1 MNKIQENK
9 NTNNLEILQGSFK
22 KTNEIYPT
30 YINFNNPK
38 YIEID
43 DKYFS
48 SLLITNYYREQND
61 LLLKSLIDTNINM
74 NISMFYEKKDTYK
87 MIRELTYHI
96 GNTGVDLENKNQNS
110 QDIELVAYTHN
121 DAKYI
126 RKQMQ
131 VNNEELYFLY
141 LYITVFA
148 KDKRELEYLLNKV
161 EGIIQSKGMQSRRA
175 YFRQEQALLSA
186 LPIMENNEDVKKVTK
201 RNILTS
207 GLISTYPFI
216 SSSLFDENGI
226 YIGNNIY
233 NNSLVFIDRYNTDK
247 YKNANISI
255 FGTSGAGKSFYTKLL
270 ILRNAILGIKQYII
284 DPEREYENICKN
296 LGGTFIKIGPTSNT
310 YVNVFD
316 IRKESI
322 EEEEKGYLASKIGKL
337 IGFFNLVFG
346 QMDEEEKAIL
356 EEKLIEC
363 YAQKGITFDDES
375 LYKTDENKIT
385 ITKIFK
391 TSKDMPLLEDLYNI
405 LGKDP
410 KTKKLQIKLLPFIK
424 GSLKFFNE
432 YTNVELN
439 QNLIVADIYEL
450 RRRKYKICNVFICRF
465 ILGRYKNR

>member
-1 MNKIQENK
+1 MKETLKNKSNPI
-9 NTNNLEILQGSFK
+9 LEILKGTKIK
-22 KTNEIYPT
+22 KDEIYPT
-30 YINFNNPK
+30 YINLNNPK
-38 YIEID
+38 YIEMQ

-48 SLLITNYYREQND
+48 TLLIVNYYREQND
-61 LLLKSLIDTNINM
+61 LLLKNLIDTNINM
-74 NISMFYEKKDTYK
+74 NISMFYEKKDSYK

-96 GNTGVDLENKNQNS
+96 GNTGVDLESKNQNS

-148 KDKRELEYLLNKV
+148 KDTRELEYLLNKV
-161 EGIIQSKGMQSRRA
+161 EGMIQTKGMQSRRA
-175 YFRQEQALLSA
+175 YFRQEQAFLAS
-186 LPIMENNEDVKKVTK
+186 LPIMLNHEDVKQVAR

-226 YIGNNIY
+226 YIGTNIY
-233 NNSLVFIDRYNTDK
+233 NHSLVFVDRYNTNQ

-284 DPEREYENICKN
+284 DPEREYENVCNN
-296 LGGTFIKIGPTSNT
+296 LGGTFIKLGPSSNT
-310 YVNVFD
+310 FINIFD

-322 EEEEKGYLASKIGKL
+322 EENEKGYLATKIGKL

-363 YAQKGITFDDES
+363 YAKKGITFDDES
-375 LYKTDENKIT
+375 LYKQEDNKVT

-391 TSKDMPLLEDLYNI
+391 TSKDMPLLEDLYYI
-405 LGKDP
+405 LERDP
-410 KTKKLQIKLLPFIK
+410 KTKVFKTKLIPFVK
-424 GSLKFFNE
+424 GSLKFFNQ
-432 YTNVELN
+432 YTNITMDE
-439 QNLIVADIYEL
+439 NLIVADIYEL
-450 RRRKYKICNVFICRF
+450 RRRKFKVCHVCFC
-465 ILGRYKNR
+465 

>member
-1 MNKIQENK
+1 MKQKIEKNQKNKI
-9 NTNNLEILQGSFK
+9 LEIMQGATTK
-22 KTNEIYPT
+22 KDEIYPT
-30 YINFNNPK
+30 YINLNNPK
-38 YIEID
+38 YIEIE

-48 SLLITNYYREQND
+48 SLLVINYYREQND
-61 LLLKSLIDTNINM
+61 LLLKNLIDTNINM

-96 GNTGVDLENKNQNS
+96 GNTGVDLESKNQNA

-131 VNNEELYFLY
+131 VNNEELYFFY

-148 KDKRELEYLLNKV
+148 NSTRELEYLLNKV
-161 EGIIQSKGMQSRRA
+161 EGMIQSKGMQSRRA
-175 YFRQEQALLSA
+175 YFRQEQAFLSSIP
-186 LPIMENNEDVKKVTK
+186 LMQNHEDVKQVTK

-207 GLISTYPFI
+207 GLVSTYPFI

-226 YIGNNIY
+226 YIGKNIY
-233 NNSLVFIDRYNTDK
+233 NHSLVFIDRYNSDK

-270 ILRNAILGIKQYII
+270 ILRNAMLGIKQYII
-284 DPEREYENICKN
+284 DPEREYENVCNN

-310 YVNVFD
+310 HINIFD

-322 EEEEKGYLASKIGKL
+322 EEDEKGYLASKIGKL

-356 EEKLIEC
+356 EEKIIEC
-363 YAQKGITFDDES
+363 YAKKGITFDDES
-375 LYKTDENKIT
+375 LFKKDENKVT

-391 TSKDMPLLEDLYNI
+391 TSYDMPKLEDLYH
-405 LGKDP
+405 LLEQDP
-410 KTKKLQIKLLPFIK
+410 KTKTFKTKLIPFVK

-432 YTNVELN
+432 YTNITLDTD
-439 QNLIVADIYEL
+439 LIVADIYEL
-450 RRRKYKICNVFICRF
+450 RRRQLTIRHVDFC
-465 ILGRYKNR
+465 

>member
-1 MNKIQENK
+1 MKQKIEKNKI
-9 NTNNLEILQGSFK
+9 LEIMQGTISK
-22 KTNEIYPT
+22 KDEIYPT

-38 YIEID
+38 YIEIED
-43 DKYFS
+43 NYFS
-48 SLLITNYYREQND
+48 SLLIINYYHEQND
-61 LLLKSLIDTNINM
+61 LLLKNLIDTNINM

-96 GNTGVDLENKNQNS
+96 GNTGVDLESKNQNS

-131 VNNEELYFLY
+131 VNNEELYFFY

-148 KDKRELEYLLNKV
+148 NNTRELEYLLNKV
-161 EGIIQSKGMQSRRA
+161 EGMIQSKGMQSRRA

-186 LPIMENNEDVKKVTK
+186 IPLMQNEEDVKQVTR

-207 GLISTYPFI
+207 GLVSTYPFI
-216 SSSLFDENGI
+216 SSSIFDENGI

-233 NNSLVFIDRYNTDK
+233 NHSLVFIDRYNNDK

-270 ILRNAILGIKQYII
+270 ILRNAMLGIKQYII
-284 DPEREYENICKN
+284 DPEREYENVCNN
-296 LGGTFIKIGPTSNT
+296 LGGTFIKIGPTSSTHINI
-310 YVNVFD
+310 FD

-322 EEEEKGYLASKIGKL
+322 EEEEKGYLAAKIGKL

-346 QMDEEEKAIL
+346 EMDEEEKAIL

-363 YAQKGITFDDES
+363 YAKKGITFDDES
-375 LYKTDENKIT
+375 LYRKDENKVT

-391 TSKDMPLLEDLYNI
+391 TSYDMPKLEDLYH
-405 LGKDP
+405 LLEQDP
-410 KTKKLQIKLLPFIK
+410 KTKIFKTKLIPFVK

-432 YTNVELN
+432 YTNITLDTD
-439 QNLIVADIYEL
+439 LIVADIYEL
-450 RRRKYKICNVFICRF
+450 RRR
-465 ILGRYKNR
+465 

>member
-1 MNKIQENK
+1 MKETLKNKSNPI
-9 NTNNLEILQGSFK
+9 LEILKGTKIK
-22 KTNEIYPT
+22 KDEIYPT
-30 YINFNNPK
+30 YINLNNPK
-38 YIEID
+38 YIEMQ

-48 SLLITNYYREQND
+48 TLLIVNYYREQND
-61 LLLKSLIDTNINM
+61 LLLKNLIDTNINM
-74 NISMFYEKKDTYK
+74 NISMFYEKKDSYK

-96 GNTGVDLENKNQNS
+96 GNTGVDLESKNQNS

-148 KDKRELEYLLNKV
+148 KDTRELEYLLNKV
-161 EGIIQSKGMQSRRA
+161 EGMIQTKGMQSRRA
-175 YFRQEQALLSA
+175 YFRQEQAFLAS
-186 LPIMENNEDVKKVTK
+186 LPIMLNHEDVKQVAR

-226 YIGNNIY
+226 YIGTNIY
-233 NNSLVFIDRYNTDK
+233 NHSLVFVDRYNTNQ

-284 DPEREYENICKN
+284 DPEREYENVCNN
-296 LGGTFIKIGPTSNT
+296 LGGTFIKLGPSSNT
-310 YVNVFD
+310 FINIFD

-322 EEEEKGYLASKIGKL
+322 EENEKGYLATKIGKL

-363 YAQKGITFDDES
+363 YAKKGITFDDES
-375 LYKTDENKIT
+375 LYKQEDNKVT

-391 TSKDMPLLEDLYNI
+391 TSKDMPLLEDLYYI
-405 LGKDP
+405 LERDP
-410 KTKKLQIKLLPFIK
+410 KTKVFKTKLIPFVK
-424 GSLKFFNE
+424 GSLKFFNQ
-432 YTNVELN
+432 YTNITMDE
-439 QNLIVADIYEL
+439 NLIVADIYEL
-450 RRRKYKICNVFICRF
+450 RRRKFKVCHVCFCWI
-465 ILGRYKNR
+465 ILGQH

>member
-1 MNKIQENK
+1 MKQKIEKNKI
-9 NTNNLEILQGSFK
+9 LEIMQGTISK
-22 KTNEIYPT
+22 KDEIYPT

-38 YIEID
+38 YIEIED
-43 DKYFS
+43 NYFS
-48 SLLITNYYREQND
+48 SLLIINYYHEQND
-61 LLLKSLIDTNINM
+61 LLLKNLIDTNINM

-96 GNTGVDLENKNQNS
+96 GNTGVDLESKNQNS

-131 VNNEELYFLY
+131 VNNEELYFFY

-148 KDKRELEYLLNKV
+148 NNTRELEYLLNKV
-161 EGIIQSKGMQSRRA
+161 EGMIQSKGMQSRRA

-186 LPIMENNEDVKKVTK
+186 IPLMQNEEDVKQATR

-207 GLISTYPFI
+207 GLVSTYPFI
-216 SSSLFDENGI
+216 SSSIFDENGI

-233 NNSLVFIDRYNTDK
+233 NHSLVFIDRYNNDK

-270 ILRNAILGIKQYII
+270 ILRNAMLGIKQYII
-284 DPEREYENICKN
+284 DPEREYENVCNN
-296 LGGTFIKIGPTSNT
+296 LGGTFIKIGPTSSTHINI
-310 YVNVFD
+310 FD

-322 EEEEKGYLASKIGKL
+322 EEEEKGYLAAKIGKL

-346 QMDEEEKAIL
+346 EMDEEEKAIL

-363 YAQKGITFDDES
+363 YAKKGITFDDES
-375 LYKTDENKIT
+375 LYRKDENKVT

-391 TSKDMPLLEDLYNI
+391 TSYDMPKLEDLYH
-405 LGKDP
+405 LLEQDP
-410 KTKKLQIKLLPFIK
+410 KTKIFKTKLIPFVK

-432 YTNVELN
+432 YTNITLDTD
-439 QNLIVADIYEL
+439 LIVADIYEL
-450 RRRKYKICNVFICRF
+450 RRR
-465 ILGRYKNR
+465 

>member
-1 MNKIQENK
+1 MKI
-9 NTNNLEILQGSFK
+9 
-22 KTNEIYPT
+22 
-30 YINFNNPK
+30 
-38 YIEID
+38 
-43 DKYFS
+43 
-48 SLLITNYYREQND
+48 
-61 LLLKSLIDTNINM
+61 
-74 NISMFYEKKDTYK
+74 
-87 MIRELTYHI
+87 
-96 GNTGVDLENKNQNS
+96 
-110 QDIELVAYTHN
+110 
-121 DAKYI
+121 
-126 RKQMQ
+126 
-131 VNNEELYFLY
+131 
-141 LYITVFA
+141 
-148 KDKRELEYLLNKV
+148 
-161 EGIIQSKGMQSRRA
+161 
-175 YFRQEQALLSA
+175 
-186 LPIMENNEDVKKVTK
+186 
-201 RNILTS
+201 
-207 GLISTYPFI
+207 
-216 SSSLFDENGI
+216 GI

-310 YVNVFD
+310 YVNVLD

-346 QMDEEEKAIL
+346 EMDEEEKAIL

-363 YAQKGITFDDES
+363 YAKKGITFDDES
-375 LYKTDENKIT
+375 LYKADENKIT

-405 LGKDP
+405 LGNDP
-410 KTKKLQIKLLPFIK
+410 KTKKLQIKLIPFVK

-450 RRRKYKICNVFICRF
+450 RRRKYKICNVPICGF
-465 ILGRYKNR
+465 VLGWHKNKSYSKKGNLLR

>member
-1 MNKIQENK
+1 MKEILKNKSNQI
-9 NTNNLEILQGSFK
+9 LEILKGGRT
-22 KTNEIYPT
+22 TNEKIYPT
-30 YINFNNPK
+30 YINLNNPK
-38 YIEID
+38 YIEIEN
-43 DKYFS
+43 KYYS
-48 SLLITNYYREQND
+48 TLLIVNYFREQSD

-74 NISMFYEKKDTYK
+74 NISMFYEKKDSYK

-110 QDIELVAYTHN
+110 QDIDLVAYTHN

-131 VNNEELYFLY
+131 VNNQELYFLY
-141 LYITVFA
+141 IYITVFA
-148 KDKRELEYLLNKV
+148 KETRELEYLLNKV
-161 EGIIQSKGMQSRRA
+161 EGMIQSKGMQSRRA
-175 YFRQEQALLSA
+175 YFRQEQAFISS
-186 LPIMENNEDVKKVTK
+186 LPLMQNHEDVKQVTR

-207 GLISTYPFI
+207 GLVSTYPFI

-226 YIGNNIY
+226 YIGTNIY
-233 NNSLVFIDRYNTDK
+233 NHSLVFVDRYDTNK

-284 DPEREYENICKN
+284 DPEREYENVCNN
-296 LGGTFIKIGPTSNT
+296 LGGTFIKLGPTSDT
-310 YVNVFD
+310 YINILD

-322 EEEEKGYLASKIGKL
+322 EEKEKGYLATKIGKL

-363 YAQKGITFDDES
+363 YAKKGITFDDKS
-375 LYKTDENKIT
+375 LYKEETNKVT
-385 ITKIFK
+385 ITQIFK

-405 LGKDP
+405 LEQDP
-410 KTKKLQIKLLPFIK
+410 KTKIFKTKLIPFVK
-424 GSLKFFNE
+424 GSLKFFNQ
-432 YTNVELN
+432 YTNIEMEE
-439 QNLIVADIYEL
+439 NLIVADIYEL
-450 RRRKYKICNVFICRF
+450 RRRKLKICNVCFRRI
-465 ILGRYKNR
+465 ILG